1 MLLVTE
7 RGHALAAEPPHLINQ
22 DASALSGKK
31 ASFTFAVI
39 GDNRS
44 GEKIYGKLAGRIA
57 GESPAFVVNTGDTV
71 FRAGSGSQWKEFV
84 ELSAPIKAPHFI
96 VPGNHDVNGRKSEAL
111 FQERVR
117 QPGNELYYSFTAG
130 NALFVVLDTEEPDNE
145 ARIAGEQYTWLEG
158 VLKGSHAK
166 FRFVF
171 MHRPMYP
178 VRGVGRHYKD
188 SMNRFPADRDR
199 LEALFEKHGVD
210 AVFCGHEHMYQ
221 KQKVGGIYHIVTGG
235 GGAPLY
241 EKESDGGF
249 HHYVKVTVGNGSAE
263 VSVIG
268 LGGDIKDSFTI
279 PKGR

>member
-1 MLLVTE
+1 MLAAIC
-7 RGHALAAEPPHLINQ
+7 GQALAAEPPHLKNQ
-22 DASALSGKK
+22 DASSLKSVINP
-31 ASFTFAVI
+31 FTFVVI

-44 GEKIYGKLAGRIA
+44 GGKIYGSLVKEIA
-57 GESPAFVVNTGDTV
+57 GESPALVVNTGDTI
-71 FRAGSGSQWKEFV
+71 FRSGSGSQWEEFV
-84 ELSAPIKAPHFI
+84 ELSAPITTPYFI
-96 VPGNHDVNGRKSEAL
+96 VPGNHEVSGKRSELL
-111 FQERVR
+111 FKYRVR

-145 ARIAGEQYTWLEG
+145 ARITGEQYNWLEG
-158 VLKGSHAK
+158 VLNASREK